1 MGVAWPSRSQ
11 GKRGRQGVMN
21 RYDPVHPAYL
31 KGGTIGGNW
40 AVSGMQVVKTIAE
53 IRTLRRQISGTV
65 GFVPTMGFLHEGHL
79 ALVKQARLE
88 NSAVIVSIYVNP
100 TQFGP
105 REDFGAYPRD
115 LDRDL
120 ELLRKEGT
128 DIVFVPLDDEVY
140 PPGFSSWVDVQEITE
155 RLEGA
160 SRPGHFRGV
169 ATIVAKLFNIVQPSR
184 TYFGQ
189 KDAQQ
194 VMVIKRVVADLNM
207 GTEVVVVPT
216 VRESD
221 GLAMSSRN
229 IYLSPEER
237 QAATILFK
245 ALRLARQLGEGGER
259 DAEKIRQ
266 QMTSLIRKE
275 PLVQIDYVSIADAET
290 LEELSSIDGPA
301 LASLA
306 VRIGK
311 TRLIDNMPV

>member
-1 MGVAWPSRSQ
+1 MRAL
-11 GKRGRQGVMN
+11 RQKVN
-21 RYDPVHPAYL
+21 
-31 KGGTIGGNW
+31 
-40 AVSGMQVVKTIAE
+40 
-53 IRTLRRQISGTV
+53 GTV
-65 GFVPTMGFLHEGHL
+65 GFVPTMGYLHEGHL
-79 ALVKQARLE
+79 ALVKQARRE

-128 DIVFVPLDDEVY
+128 DSVFVPLDSEMY
-140 PPGFSSWVDVQEITE
+140 PSGFSSWVDVEKVTE

-184 TYFGQ
+184 AYFGQ
-189 KDAQQ
+189 KDGQQ
-194 VMVIKRVVADLNM
+194 VMVIKRMVADLNM
-207 GTEVVVVPT
+207 NLQVVVVPT

-229 IYLSPEER
+229 IHLRPEER
-237 QAATILFK
+237 QAATILFR
-245 ALRLARQLGEGGER
+245 ALTLAQQLRRNGEK
-259 DAEKIRQ
+259 DAETIRR
-266 QMTSLIRKE
+266 QMAALIGKE
-275 PLVQIDYVSIADAET
+275 PLAHLDYVSIADAET
-290 LEELSSIDGPA
+290 LEELSLLDRTA
-301 LASLA
+301 VASLA

-311 TRLIDNMPV
+311 TRLIDNMPLE

>member
-1 MGVAWPSRSQ
+1 
-11 GKRGRQGVMN
+11 
-21 RYDPVHPAYL
+21 
-31 KGGTIGGNW
+31 
-40 AVSGMQVVKTIAE
+40 MQVAKTIAE
-53 IRTLRRQISGTV
+53 ARALRQKLSGTV
-65 GFVPTMGFLHEGHL
+65 GFVPTMGYLHEGHL
-79 ALVKQARLE
+79 ALVKQARIE

-120 ELLRKEGT
+120 ELLRGEGV
-128 DIVFVPLDDEVY
+128 DIVFVPSDDEMY
-140 PPGFSSWVDVQEITE
+140 PSAFGSWVDIEKVTE

-160 SRPGHFRGV
+160 SRQGHFRGV
-169 ATIVAKLFNIVQPSR
+169 ATVVAKLFNIVQPTR
-184 TYFGQ
+184 AYFGQ

-194 VMVIKRVVADLNM
+194 AVVIKRMVADLNM
-207 GTEVVVVPT
+207 GIEIVVVPT

-229 IYLSPEER
+229 IYLSSKER

-245 ALRLARQLGEGGER
+245 ALTLARQLLQGGEK
-259 DAEKIRQ
+259 DVGKIRR
-266 QMTSLIRKE
+266 QMTSLIQKE
-275 PLVQIDYVSIADAET
+275 PLAQIDYVSIADAET
-290 LEELSSIDGPA
+290 LGELNLIDRPA

-311 TRLIDNMPV
+311 TRLIDNMPLE